1 MPNLQELQQYK
12 NIHMIGIGG
21 SSMSGIAEILK
32 KWNFN
37 VTGSDSTESEVT
49 NDLIANDIPV
59 YIGSNP
65 MNVDRCDLVVYSA
78 AIKPENPE
86 LVRARELGIP
96 TVERKEIMGELTRA
110 FRNSICVS
118 GTHGKSTTTSM
129 IAQCFLDA
137 QKDPTIQIGAVLDS
151 IGGNYRVG
159 ESEYFIIEA
168 CEYSASFLDFFP
180 KVEVILNIDNDHL
193 DYYKTME
200 NVKAAFVE
208 YVKLLPDDGILVYN
222 ADDENCRGLSAH
234 TKAKCIS
241 FSTKTN
247 KANFTAK
254 NISYDANGCASF
266 DVYKN
271 NAFYKTFKLGV
282 PGEHNVYD
290 ALACIAVCSQFD
302 IDKNSVKDTLKVYGG
317 AERRFQYLGEV
328 NGAKVYDDYGHHPTE
343 ILAVANA
350 VKKRKYNHSWVLFQP
365 HTFSRTKALLDD
377 FASVLTN
384 FDNIIV
390 TDIYA
395 AREIDNHEVSA
406 RDIIDKIEALGRKA
420 YYIKDLESIVDF
432 VRRNA
437 KEDDIIIAQGAG
449 TITQVGH
456 ELVQYPTST
465 PTSNDDCCG
474 ACAPVEE
481 AQQEATV
488 ETVQPSYETS
498 EPVVESSNYATE
510 SQPVEETTE
519 SVETQSETPVENNYN
534 NNYNNNYS
542 NNNNNSYSN
551 NNYHNNNY
559 HNNNNNNYHGHHNH
573 YNNYNHNHNH
583 NHDNNKFGNRFN
595 H

>member
-37 VTGSDSTESEVT
+37 VTGSDSTESDAT
-49 NDLIANDIPV
+49 RDLVANNIPV
-59 YIGSNP
+59 YIGANP

-200 NVKAAFVE
+200 NIKAAFVE

-302 IDKNSVKDTLKVYGG
+302 VDKNSVKDTLKVYGG

-365 HTFSRTKALLDD
+365 HTYSRTKALLDD
-377 FASVLTN
+377 FANVLIN

-395 AREIDNHEVSA
+395 AREIDNHEVSS

-420 YYIKDLESIVDF
+420 YYIRDLESIVDF

-437 KEDDIIIAQGAG
+437 KPDDIIITQGAG
-449 TITQVGH
+449 TITKVGH
-456 ELVQYPTST
+456 ELVQDGTCTTSA
-465 PTSNDDCCG
+465 PADDCCG
-474 ACAPVEE
+474 TSAPVQEE
-481 AQQEATV
+481 QP
-488 ETVQPSYETS
+488 ETTETI
-498 EPVVESSNYATE
+498 ETTE
-510 SQPVEETTE
+510 SCDTPTSVEVEQPVEETT
-519 SVETQSETPVENNYN
+519 SVESQPETPVENNN
-534 NNYNNNYS
+534 NNYNSYNNYNNHNDYHNH
-542 NNNNNSYSN
+542 NNNNYHGN
-551 NNYHNNNY
+551 NNYHNN
-559 HNNNNNNYHGHHNH
+559 HNH
-573 YNNYNHNHNH
+573 YNNYNNHNHDH
-583 NHDNNKFGNRFN
+583 NHDNNKYGNRFN

>member
-32 KWNFN
+32 KWGFN
-37 VTGSDSTESEVT
+37 VTGSDSTESDAT
-49 NDLIANDIPV
+49 RDLMNNDIPV

-78 AIKPENPE
+78 AVKPEDPE
-86 LVRARELGIP
+86 LVRAKELGIP
-96 TVERKEIMGELTRA
+96 AVERKEIMGELTRA

-137 QKDPTIQIGAVLDS
+137 KKDPTIQIGAVLDS

-222 ADDENCRGLSAH
+222 ADDENCRGLSSH

-241 FSTKTN
+241 FSTKSN
-247 KANFTAK
+247 NANFVAR
-254 NISYDANGCASF
+254 NISYDSNGCASF
-266 DVYKN
+266 DVYHN
-271 NAFYKTFKLGV
+271 NTFFKTFKLSV
-282 PGEHNVYD
+282 PGEHNIYD
-290 ALACIAVCSQFD
+290 ALACITVCSQFD
-302 IDKNSVKDTLKVYGG
+302 VDKNSVKNTLKTYGG

-377 FASVLTN
+377 FANVLIN

-395 AREIDNHEVSA
+395 AREIDNHEVSS

-420 YYIKDLESIVDF
+420 FYIRDLESIVDF

-437 KEDDIIIAQGAG
+437 KPDDIIITQGAG
-449 TITQVGH
+449 SITKVGH
-456 ELVQYPTST
+456 ELVQDGHYSCA
-465 PTSNDDCCG
+465 SASDDCCG
-474 ACAPVEE
+474 SCTPSQEE
-481 AQQEATV
+481 QSLE
-488 ETVQPSYETS
+488 
-498 EPVVESSNYATE
+498 
-510 SQPVEETTE
+510 TE
-519 SVETQSETPVENNYN
+519 SVEPINTQIESTQPVETTPKESQPESTVEN
-534 NNYNNNYS
+534 NNYNS
-542 NNNNNSYSN
+542 NNNNSYNNHNNYHSN
-551 NNYHNNNY
+551 NNYHG
-559 HNNNNNNYHGHHNH
+559 NNNNNYHHNHNH
-573 YNNYNHNHNH
+573 YNNYNNHNH

>member
-32 KWNFN
+32 KWGFN
-37 VTGSDSTESEVT
+37 VTGSDSTESDVT

-59 YIGSNP
+59 YIGTNP
-65 MNVDRCDLVVYSA
+65 MNVDRSDLVVYSA

-137 QKDPTIQIGAVLDS
+137 EKDPTIQIGAVLDS

-168 CEYSASFLDFFP
+168 CEYSASFLDFLP

-193 DYYKTME
+193 DYYKTMD

-222 ADDENCRGLSAH
+222 ADDENCRGLSSH

-241 FSTKTN
+241 FSTKSN
-247 KANFTAK
+247 NANFTAK
-254 NISYDANGCASF
+254 NISYDVNGCASF

-271 NAFYKTFKLGV
+271 NTFYKTFKLGV

-302 IDKNSVKDTLKVYGG
+302 VDKNSVKDTLKAYGG

-350 VKKRKYNHSWVLFQP
+350 VKKRKYNHSWILFQP
-365 HTFSRTKALLDD
+365 HTFSRTMALLDD
-377 FASVLTN
+377 FANVLTN
-384 FDNIIV
+384 FDNIVV

-395 AREIDNHEVSA
+395 AREIDNHEVSSK
-406 RDIIDKIEALGRKA
+406 DIIDKIEALGRKA
-420 YYIKDLESIVDF
+420 FYIKDLDSIVEF

-437 KEDDIIIAQGAG
+437 KPDDIIITQGAG
-449 TITQVGH
+449 TITKVGH
-456 ELVQYPTST
+456 ALVNGEPITVNTATISEDY
-465 PTSNDDCCG
+465 CG
-474 ACAPVEE
+474 TCSPVEE
-481 AQQEATV
+481 PQQETAEV
-488 ETVQPSYETS
+488 
-498 EPVVESSNYATE
+498 PV
-510 SQPVEETTE
+510 ETTE
-519 SVETQSETPVENNYN
+519 SAEQVSEAQPVESQPETTVENNYN
-534 NNYNNNYS
+534 SNNNYNPNNNHNYNNYHS
-542 NNNNNSYSN
+542 NN

-559 HNNNNNNYHGHHNH
+559 HNNHNH
-573 YNNYNHNHNH
+573 YNNYNNHNHNH
-583 NHDNNKFGNRFN
+583 NHDNNKYGNRFN

>member
-32 KWNFN
+32 KWGFN
-37 VTGSDSTESEVT
+37 VTGSDSTESDVT
-49 NDLIANDIPV
+49 KDLMNNDIPV

-96 TVERKEIMGELTRA
+96 AVERKEIMGELTRA

-137 QKDPTIQIGAVLDS
+137 KKDPTIQIGAVLDS

-222 ADDENCRGLSAH
+222 ADDENCRGLSSH

-241 FSTKTN
+241 FSTKSN
-247 KANFTAK
+247 NANFVAK
-254 NISYDANGCASF
+254 NISYDSKGCASF

-271 NAFYKTFKLGV
+271 NTFYKTFKLSV

-302 IDKNSVKDTLKVYGG
+302 VDKNSVKNTLKVYGG

-377 FASVLTN
+377 FANVLIN
-384 FDNIIV
+384 FDNIVV

-395 AREIDNHEVSA
+395 AREVDYHEVSS

-437 KEDDIIIAQGAG
+437 KEDDIIITQGAG
-449 TITQVGH
+449 TITKVGH
-456 ELVQYPTST
+456 ELVQDGTCTTSA
-465 PTSNDDCCG
+465 PADDCCG
-474 ACAPVEE
+474 TSAPVQEE
-481 AQQEATV
+481 QPETTEAI
-488 ETVQPSYETS
+488 ET
-498 EPVVESSNYATE
+498 TE
-510 SQPVEETTE
+510 SYDTPTSVEVEQPVEETT
-519 SVETQSETPVENNYN
+519 SVESQPETPVENNN
-534 NNYNNNYS
+534 NNYNSYNNYNNHNDYHNH
-542 NNNNNSYSN
+542 NNNNYHGN
-551 NNYHNNNY
+551 NNYHNN
-559 HNNNNNNYHGHHNH
+559 HNH
-573 YNNYNHNHNH
+573 YNNYNNHNHDH
-583 NHDNNKFGNRFN
+583 NHDNNKYGNRFN

>member
-37 VTGSDSTESEVT
+37 VTGSDSVESEVT

-137 QKDPTIQIGAVLDS
+137 KKDPTIQIGAVLDS

-234 TKAKCIS
+234 TKAKCVS
-241 FSTKTN
+241 FSTKSTN
-247 KANFTAK
+247 ANFVAK

-271 NAFYKTFKLGV
+271 NAFYKTFKLSV
-282 PGEHNVYD
+282 PGEHNIYD

-302 IDKNSVKDTLKVYGG
+302 VDRNSVKNTLKAYGG

-365 HTFSRTKALLDD
+365 HTYSRTKALLDD

-395 AREIDNHEVSA
+395 AREIDNHEVSS

-420 YYIKDLESIVDF
+420 YYIRDLESIVDF

-437 KEDDIIIAQGAG
+437 KPDDIIIAQGAG
-449 TITQVGH
+449 SITKVGH
-456 ELVQYPTST
+456 ELVQDPTSI
-465 PTSNDDCCG
+465 PVSEDDCCG

-481 AQQEATV
+481 VQPEVTETPV
-488 ETVQPSYETS
+488 ETVETS
-498 EPVVESSNYATE
+498 EPVVETVE
-510 SQPVEETTE
+510 TPVEETVE
-519 SVETQSETPVENNYN
+519 SVETQPETPAENNYHN

-542 NNNNNSYSN
+542 NNYHNNN

-559 HNNNNNNYHGHHNH
+559 HNHHNH
-573 YNNYNHNHNH
+573 YNNYNNH
-583 NHDNNKFGNRFN
+583 NHDNNKYGNRFN

>member
-1 MPNLQELQQYK
+1 
-12 NIHMIGIGG
+12 
-21 SSMSGIAEILK
+21 
-32 KWNFN
+32 
-37 VTGSDSTESEVT
+37 
-49 NDLIANDIPV
+49 
-59 YIGSNP
+59 
-65 MNVDRCDLVVYSA
+65 
-78 AIKPENPE
+78 
-86 LVRARELGIP
+86 
-96 TVERKEIMGELTRA
+96 
-110 FRNSICVS
+110 
-118 GTHGKSTTTSM
+118 
-129 IAQCFLDA
+129 
-137 QKDPTIQIGAVLDS
+137 
-151 IGGNYRVG
+151 
-159 ESEYFIIEA
+159 
-168 CEYSASFLDFFP
+168 
-180 KVEVILNIDNDHL
+180 
-193 DYYKTME
+193 ME

-456 ELVQYPTST
+456 ELVQDPTST
-465 PTSNDDCCG
+465 PVSNNDCCG

-481 AQQEATV
+481 TQQEAPV

-519 SVETQSETPVENNYN
+519 SVETQSETPTENNY
-534 NNYNNNYS
+534 
-542 NNNNNSYSN
+542 
-551 NNYHNNNY
+551 
-559 HNNNNNNYHGHHNH
+559 NNNYHGHHNH

>member
-49 NDLIANDIPV
+49 NELIQNDIPV

-96 TVERKEIMGELTRA
+96 AVERKEIMGELTRA

-137 QKDPTIQIGAVLDS
+137 KKDPTIQIGAVLDS

-241 FSTKTN
+241 FSTKSN
-247 KANFTAK
+247 NANFVAK

-271 NAFYKTFKLGV
+271 NAFYKTFKLSV
-282 PGEHNVYD
+282 PGEHNIYD

-302 IDKNSVKDTLKVYGG
+302 VDKNSVKNTLKTYGG

-365 HTFSRTKALLDD
+365 HTYSRTKALLDD
-377 FASVLTN
+377 FANVLIN
-384 FDNIIV
+384 FDNIVV

-395 AREIDNHEVSA
+395 AREIDNHEVSS

-420 YYIKDLESIVDF
+420 YYIRDLESIVDF

-437 KEDDIIIAQGAG
+437 KPDDIIITQGAG
-449 TITQVGH
+449 SITQVGH
-456 ELVQYPTST
+456 ALVQDPTST
-465 PTSNDDCCG
+465 PVSEDDCCG
-474 ACAPVEE
+474 SCAPVQEE
-481 AQQEATV
+481 PAVAEPVETV
-488 ETVQPSYETS
+488 ETVETS
-498 EPVVESSNYATE
+498 EPVVETPVE
-510 SQPVEETTE
+510 ETVEPVEETT
-519 SVETQSETPVENNYN
+519 SVESQPEPQVEN
-534 NNYNNNYS
+534 NNYNNNNY
-542 NNNNNSYSN
+542 NNNNYNSYN
-551 NNYHNNNY
+551 NHNNY
-559 HNNNNNNYHGHHNH
+559 HNNNNNYHGNNNCHNNNHNH
-573 YNNYNHNHNH
+573 YNNYNNHNH
-583 NHDNNKFGNRFN
+583 NHDNNKYGNRFN